1 MEMEDND
8 REFLPPSS
16 LNEEPETAAPVA
28 VRVAGPV
35 AGPEDVP
42 QDVLDF
48 CAGEYGNGQQLS
60 ITRLAPH
67 WCAGYLDTLPL
78 DAPVSLAE
86 IRDNWG
92 GKRFQLRVLD
102 SHGRYV
108 KAYNV
113 RIDGPPKRNGRLV
126 TPEMEYE
133 FKQGNPAAIQHFT
146 PTPIPDGPN
155 PTKELLE
162 FFKAQTAAQQA
173 LINDLFLRAVTPA
186 ASGGPAGGLGAIGEA
201 RDLIAFA
208 RELNVGEGAPADD
221 TSNKLLEK
229 VLDAFVS
236 AKAKAAA
243 PNPAPPA
250 QLPPFRGPQPAPRL
264 NVQPPPDLGPRR
276 SVAPPLVAPAPGAP
290 PPVTI
295 EAAAD
300 PAPVQADTG
309 PETMTPAQ
317 LAAVLS
323 SMGPEAAAG
332 VVATVLDSWPPDK
345 QKAAMDALLG
355 PEEDEEPEGVDNGA
369 APVTNLPHVS
379 GGG

>member
-1 MEMEDND
+1 MGTDDND
-8 REFLPPSS
+8 PGFLPPSG
-16 LNEEPETAAPVA
+16 LNAEPAPAAPVA
-28 VRVAGPV
+28 VSV

-146 PTPIPDGPN
+146 PVPIPDGPN

-208 RELNVGEGAPADD
+208 RELNVGEGAPAED
-221 TSNKLLEK
+221 TSGKLLTT
-229 VLDAFVS
+229 VLEAFM
-236 AKAKAAA
+236 AKGKAAPAAA
-243 PNPAPPA
+243 PAPA

-264 NVQPPPDLGPRR
+264 NVPPPPDLGPRR
-276 SVAPPLVAPAPGAP
+276 PVAPSLVAPPPAAPAQI
-290 PPVTI
+290 TI
-295 EAAAD
+295 EAAPAA

-309 PETMTPAQ
+309 PGTMTPEQ
-317 LAAVLS
+317 LAAILS
-323 SMGPEAAAG
+323 SMAPEAAAG
-332 VVATVLDSWPPDK
+332 VVASVLDSWPPDK

-355 PEEDEEPEGVDNGA
+355 PEDEDGTEGVDNPA
-369 APVTNLPHVS
+369 EPVATLPHVS

>member
-1 MEMEDND
+1 MGTEEND
-8 REFLPPSS
+8 PNFLPPSS
-16 LNEEPETAAPVA
+16 LNEEPAPVA
-28 VRVAGPV
+28 PA
-35 AGPEDVP
+35 AAPEDVP

-146 PTPIPDGPN
+146 PTPTPDGPN

-162 FFKAQTAAQQA
+162 FFKAQTAAQQS
-173 LINDLFLRAVTPA
+173 LINELFLRAVSPA

-221 TSNKLLEK
+221 TSGKLLEK
-229 VLDAFVS
+229 VLEAFM
-236 AKAKAAA
+236 AKGKAAA
-243 PNPAPPA
+243 PAAPAPA

-276 SVAPPLVAPAPGAP
+276 PVAPAPGAPAPVAP

-300 PAPVQADTG
+300 PAPVQVDTG
-309 PETMTPAQ
+309 PGTMTPEQ
-317 LAAVLS
+317 LAAILS

-369 APVTNLPHVS
+369 EPVTILPHVTS
-379 GGG
+379 GG